1 MKAVREIHTGDK
13 QMSFQRSS
21 QCEKEPPAN
30 NSAPHITIIPVITL
44 RLHPS
49 RVRQTDRQ
57 LAGRQGDRPPTG
69 EEQNA
74 ACQPYPFT
82 LLLAQVFTDR
92 ESCGYHS
99 SVQMIIHF
107 ALPHPPPL
115 RLPKELSIDIRGI
128 LKRLFRSISCCCTH
142 RSIHL
147 RSS

>member
-57 LAGRQGDRPPTG
+57 TAGRETG
-69 EEQNA
+69 GQA
-74 ACQPYPFT
+74 THRRRTKRSLSAIPYPFT

-92 ESCGYHS
+92 GSCGYHS
-99 SVQMIIHF
+99 PVQMIIHF

-115 RLPKELSIDIRGI
+115 RLPKSFQSTFGEY
-128 LKRLFRSISCCCTH
+128 
-142 RSIHL
+142 
-147 RSS
+147 